1 MADPENRVNPSSPSP
16 ADTSSTAAG
25 AGASATGDH
34 AQRDEIRDRARQTA
48 DEVREAA
55 RQQAEG
61 MFDRQKSAAA
71 EQTEKLATVFRKM
84 AKEFDQQD
92 QHYFSGYANNLAR
105 CTDGI
110 SQRLREKD
118 LEGLMSQ
125 VQEYSRRQPAIFIGG
140 AIAAGFILSRFLRS
154 SSERS
159 TSMHA
164 RHDNGPSPGSM
175 PY

>member
-16 ADTSSTAAG
+16 ADTPSTTAG
-25 AGASATGDH
+25 TSATGDH

-48 DEVREAA
+48 DEIRDAA

-61 MFDRQKSAAA
+61 MFNRQKSVAA

-92 QHYFSGYANNLAR
+92 QYYFSGYANNLAR

-118 LEGLMSQ
+118 LEGLVSQ
-125 VQEYSRRQPAIFIGG
+125 VQEYSRRQPAMFIGG

-159 TSMHA
+159 MTTHA